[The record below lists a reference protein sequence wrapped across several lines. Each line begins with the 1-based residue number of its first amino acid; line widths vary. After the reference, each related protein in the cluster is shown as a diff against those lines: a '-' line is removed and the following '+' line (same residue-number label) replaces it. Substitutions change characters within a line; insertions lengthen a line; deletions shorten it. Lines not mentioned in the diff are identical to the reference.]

1 MALCKKTEQ
10 QLEEVY
16 RSRKRYLNDED
27 GCEEL
32 HNVCKYC
39 ERFCGIKKHDYEE
52 CRSLQCF
59 INWLGLEYLDWING
73 Y

>member
-1 MALCKKTEQ
+1 MSLCEKTKR

-16 RSRKRYLNDED
+16 QRDLPYLNDSDE
-27 GCEEL
+27 CEEL
-32 HNVCKYC
+32 HNMCMNCDK
-39 ERFCGIKKHDYEE
+39 FCGIENHDYTEY
-52 CRSLQCF
+52 RNAQCF